1 MCPNNAGTR
10 MLTELDFAR
19 LSKLN
24 GGQLPEAFAA
34 DLRSADLV
42 HSRDIAPYV
51 ITMYSQVEMVLSD
64 SGLRQ
69 KVTVCYP
76 ADAEPERSFVSVLSP
91 IGAALVGMRVGEVCR
106 WRLPN
111 GQERSAQVAAILF
124 QPEASGDYTT

>member
-24 GGQLPEAFAA
+24 GGQFPEALAA

-51 ITMYSQVEMVLSD
+51 VTMYSQVEIVLRD

-69 KVTVCYP
+69 TVTVCYP
-76 ADAEPERSFVSVLSP
+76 ADAEPELGFVSVLSP
-91 IGAALVGMRVGEVCR
+91 IGAALVGMRVGEVCN
-106 WRLPN
+106 WRLSN
-111 GQERSAQVAAILF
+111 GQERSAQVDEILF

>member
-1 MCPNNAGTR
+1 MYPNNAGER
-10 MLTELDFAR
+10 MFTELDFTR

-24 GGQLPEAFAA
+24 GGQLPDSLAA
-34 DLRSADLV
+34 DLSSADLV
-42 HSRDIAPYV
+42 HSRDMAPDV
-51 ITMYSQVEMVLSD
+51 VTMYSRVEMILSD

-76 ADAEPERSFVSVLSP
+76 FDAEPDLGFVSVLSP

-106 WRLPN
+106 WRVPN
-111 GQERSAQVAAILF
+111 GKERSAQVAAILF

>member
-1 MCPNNAGTR
+1 MYPNNAGER

-19 LSKLN
+19 LSRLN
-24 GGQLPEAFAA
+24 GGQLPEALAA

-42 HSRDIAPYV
+42 HSQDIAPDV
-51 ITMYSQVEMVLSD
+51 VTMYSQVELVFSD

-76 ADAEPERSFVSVLSP
+76 ADAEPELGFVSVLSP
-91 IGAALVGMRVGEVCR
+91 LGAALVGLRVGEICS
-106 WRLPN
+106 WRVPN
-111 GQERSAQVAAILF
+111 GQGRDAQVAAILF

>member
-1 MCPNNAGTR
+1 
-10 MLTELDFAR
+10 
-19 LSKLN
+19 
-24 GGQLPEAFAA
+24 
-34 DLRSADLV
+34 
-42 HSRDIAPYV
+42 
-51 ITMYSQVEMVLSD
+51 MYSRVEMVLSD

-76 ADAEPERSFVSVLSP
+76 FDAEPELGFVSVLSP

-106 WRLPN
+106 WRVPN